1 MTTRPGLCVCVWQV
15 AGGNGEKRLMRA
27 VTGLQEAMASAQA
40 RAEVLEAEVRSM
52 KEQAKAVEAS
62 KHAVEEELD
71 RAR

>member
-1 MTTRPGLCVCVWQV
+1 MCVWQV